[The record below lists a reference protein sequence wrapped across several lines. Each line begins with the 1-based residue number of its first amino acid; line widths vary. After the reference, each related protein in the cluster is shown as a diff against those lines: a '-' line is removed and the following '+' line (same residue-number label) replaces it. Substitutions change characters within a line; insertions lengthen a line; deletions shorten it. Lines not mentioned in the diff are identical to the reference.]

1 MINYQDDICGSI
13 EAMLKPRPV
22 IEKEDTKE
30 TKDSEKIM
38 TVEKNIRTY
47 NRQILFPAKELQSEE
62 EIDEYVEKIRK
73 QLKQLIKNYDGI
85 RLK

>member
-1 MINYQDDICGSI
+1 
-13 EAMLKPRPV
+13 MLKPRPV

>member
-1 MINYQDDICGSI
+1 
-13 EAMLKPRPV
+13 
-22 IEKEDTKE
+22 
-30 TKDSEKIM
+30 M